1 MLLVATMRI
10 TTTPSFS
17 KWLLS
22 VSSAYPF
29 NELKATRHG
38 FICKYVILKEENLSC
53 WRADSFDGPILEEM
67 IMKGRCKPLPPD
79 MTSIMDFML
88 GNKGAIGKRLPQWYN
103 AVLATLY
110 AMLELPEPCGRK
122 EIFTECIYYLV
133 EELISKRYNLY
144 SSSEGE
150 MLMDAWLGY
159 FNHWYDYDNSIS
171 FLASSLTSEEFV
183 EDCIED
189 LDNFGMLQEHHAFF
203 CGSGM

>member
-1 MLLVATMRI
+1 MRI

-38 FICKYVILKEENLSC
+38 FTCKYVILKEEENLSC

-67 IMKGRCKPLPPD
+67 IMKGRWKPLPPD
-79 MTSIMDFML
+79 MTSVMDFMF
-88 GNKGAIGKRLPQWYN
+88 GNNGAIRKRLPQWYN

-110 AMLELPEPCGRK
+110 AMLEGPEPCGRK

-159 FNHWYDYDNSIS
+159 FNHWYDHDNSIS